1 MKDINYILDVM
12 PHRYPFLMVDRIIEH
27 QNKESIKTLKNVSI
41 NEPYFQG
48 HFPRK
53 PIMPGVLILESI
65 AQSACLLMV
74 DFIEDPS
81 KKLVFMSKV
90 VNYKIQHNVIP
101 GDQLCIEAKL
111 LQHKLGS
118 FKFDALCFVGD
129 KKIASATFFA
139 TIVDRKNKE

>member
-12 PHRYPFLMVDRIIEH
+12 PHRYPFLMVDRIVEH
-27 QNKESIKTLKNVSI
+27 QKKESIKTLKNVSI

-48 HFPRK
+48 HFPTK

-65 AQSACLLMV
+65 AQSACLLMI

-90 VNYKIQHNVIP
+90 LNYKI
-101 GDQLCIEAKL
+101 
-111 LQHKLGS
+111 
-118 FKFDALCFVGD
+118 
-129 KKIASATFFA
+129 
-139 TIVDRKNKE
+139 

>member
-27 QNKESIKTLKNVSI
+27 QKKESIKTLKNVSI

-48 HFPRK
+48 HFPIK

-65 AQSACLLMV
+65 AQSACLLMI
-74 DFIEDPS
+74 DFMEDPS

-90 VNYKIQHNVIP
+90 LNYKIYDNVIP
-101 GDQLCIEAKL
+101 GDQLNIEAEL

-118 FKFDALCFVGD
+118 CKFNASCFVVD
-129 KKIASATFFA
+129 KKVASAEFFA
-139 TIVDRKNKE
+139 TIVDKE

>member
-1 MKDINYILDVM
+1 MKDINYRLDVM

-27 QNKESIKTLKNVSI
+27 QKKESIKTLKNVSI

-48 HFPRK
+48 HFPIK

-65 AQSACLLMV
+65 AQSACLLMI
-74 DFIEDPS
+74 DFMEDPS

-90 VNYKIQHNVIP
+90 LNYKIYDNVIP
-101 GDQLCIEAKL
+101 GDQLNIEAEL

-118 FKFDALCFVGD
+118 FKFNASCFVVD
-129 KKIASATFFA
+129 KKVASAEFFA
-139 TIVDRKNKE
+139 TIVDKE